1 MREDFIKAL
10 TKVRRRT
17 LDIVAPISDPGLRK
31 QQSPL
36 MSPIVWD
43 LGHIA
48 EFEDLWLV
56 RRLGEVV
63 GESALPE
70 VFDATRTPRSR
81 RGELDLPDLAAVLE
95 RLELV
100 RAEALEMLRRVDL
113 AGSESRLL
121 RGGFVYELVRE
132 HEAQH
137 QETILQTISLME
149 SELYIP
155 GARRELGPSRPV
167 PAGEMIAVP
176 AGPFAMGAPVGPF
189 AYDNERPRHTTSTGA
204 FEIGRFPVTNGE
216 YLEFVASGGYDDPAL
231 WTSAGWSWKEEAGL
245 AAPQYWRPGGY
256 SGLLT
261 SAGAAEVARSGG
273 AGAWERTTSLGS
285 EPLRASDPV
294 IHVCHHEAEAYAR
307 YAGARLPTEVEWEK
321 AAAWDPETGD
331 SLPYPWGTRPP
342 TPELAN
348 LDASAFGVAPV
359 GAFPAGRSPVGCEQM
374 LGDTWEWTSSAF
386 AGYPGFTAYPY
397 DEYSAVF
404 FGREYVVLRGA
415 SWATDAGVARNTF
428 RNWDYPIRRQI
439 FAGFRIALGAG
450 R

>member
-1 MREDFIKAL
+1 M
-10 TKVRRRT
+10 
-17 LDIVAPISDPGLRK
+17 
-31 QQSPL
+31 
-36 MSPIVWD
+36 
-43 LGHIA
+43 
-48 EFEDLWLV
+48 
-56 RRLGEVV
+56 
-63 GESALPE
+63 
-70 VFDATRTPRSR
+70 
-81 RGELDLPDLAAVLE
+81 
-95 RLELV
+95 
-100 RAEALEMLRRVDL
+100 
-113 AGSESRLL
+113 
-121 RGGFVYELVRE
+121 
-132 HEAQH
+132 
-137 QETILQTISLME
+137 
-149 SELYIP
+149 
-155 GARRELGPSRPV
+155 
-167 PAGEMIAVP
+167 
-176 AGPFAMGAPVGPF
+176 
-189 AYDNERPRHTTSTGA
+189 
-204 FEIGRFPVTNGE
+204 
-216 YLEFVASGGYDDPAL
+216 
-231 WTSAGWSWKEEAGL
+231 
-245 AAPQYWRPGGY
+245 
-256 SGLLT
+256 
-261 SAGAAEVARSGG
+261 
-273 AGAWERTTSLGS
+273 
-285 EPLRASDPV
+285 